1 VNVVLA
7 ILELS
12 IVNPVRDPVT
22 LLIIPSV
29 IFPSNLINVLS
40 DKVLSFNSM
49 LESVELQF
57 IMLLFISVVLIV
69 LSNIDSDILDV
80 ASNIRVH
87 FSLNSLFIIC
97 PNISSLLIVLKVL
110 PSNVPTNPTVSSSS
124 SFSNIKF
131 YLNVHPSILPVVD
144 LDKLT
149 ICSYKVLFENEFKY

>member
-97 PNISSLLIVLKVL
+97 PNTSSLLIVLKVL
-110 PSNVPTNPTVSSSS
+110 PSNVPINPTVSS

>member
-49 LESVELQF
+49 SESVELQY
-57 IMLLFISVVLIV
+57 IMLLFINVVLIV

-97 PNISSLLIVLKVL
+97 PNTSSLLIVLKVL
-110 PSNVPTNPTVSSSS
+110 PSNVPTNPTVSS

>member
-97 PNISSLLIVLKVL
+97 PNTSSLLIVLKVL
-110 PSNVPTNPTVSSSS
+110 PSNVPTNPTVSS